1 MCEGKPYDTKSD
13 VWALGCLLFELAA
26 LKPPFQAANQT
37 LLARKIIHE
46 PPDSQVPGHYT
57 REIPFIINKLL
68 DKDPRRRPSPSSI
81 LNYSA
86 VQIRLERASFQAR
99 EDELL
104 AQLEE
109 AKTREARRAIQHASE
124 LQIAQQQQKQQ
135 SGDILQIELQV
146 ERDRTREEAKRRT
159 ELQREREEWLKREVQ
174 LVARIRTLEAERDS
188 ERELKEAAWEQ
199 LRQRGLNGEE
209 RHDGNIPQDE
219 ENVDKHAISRGC
231 SWSGASQIAFRFSS
245 GNDVCL
251 ATDSHAL
258 NQICLE
264 HSECVRAELEDSVSG
279 PQESVQTEAIEPE
292 RHVEH
297 RSGGAPGSGARSR
310 TRETEPMPTPSNLFV
325 SPKGSAQSPY
335 TPGSITPSR
344 GNDRM
349 AARERC
355 LESSV
360 ERSSKV
366 YIIYSGSSHC
376 FATIATLSRSIQLLL
391 ISSLLNNV

>member
-1 MCEGKPYDTKSD
+1 MESEFLDLYLHGGIKKSTTTTTSTTSTCRD
-13 VWALGCLLFELAA
+13 KQYLA
-26 LKPPFQAANQT
+26 
-37 LLARKIIHE
+37 
-46 PPDSQVPGHYT
+46 
-57 REIPFIINKLL
+57 
-68 DKDPRRRPSPSSI
+68 PSS
-81 LNYSA
+81 
-86 VQIRLERASFQAR
+86 SFAP
-99 EDELL
+99 L
-104 AQLEE
+104 
-109 AKTREARRAIQHASE
+109 TRTNPPS
-124 LQIAQQQQKQQ
+124 
-135 SGDILQIELQV
+135 IESRKSYRSV
-146 ERDRTREEAKRRT
+146 SPYCDR
-159 ELQREREEWLKREVQ
+159 
-174 LVARIRTLEAERDS
+174 
-188 ERELKEAAWEQ
+188 
-199 LRQRGLNGEE
+199 
-209 RHDGNIPQDE
+209 H
-219 ENVDKHAISRGC
+219 KHAISRGC
-231 SWSGASQIAFRFSS
+231 SWSGVSQIAFRFSS

-391 ISSLLNNV
+391 ISSLLNSV